1 MGVFV
6 EQTHRGI
13 RSYAEDKSVQSDT
26 SNLTQKSLIARRVV
40 NSISGRLW
48 LDKNANGFI
57 DSAENGVAGYTVSL
71 YKTDDMREIIRET
84 ITQEDGI
91 YRFEN
96 MEPGN
101 YVVGIASETVDETK
115 YLLPVTEKGN
125 NKLKQ
130 VETNEK
136 IKAYSETIEITD
148 DFGTTAINVDAGL
161 GLSIYVNG
169 DFINQ
174 PLGGNILADED
185 RSKLVV
191 LEADGNPY
199 GGYYEAY
206 TANESGLRQALFDIY
221 KRNEQAADYII
232 YFGSDINDLPEDIF
246 NDTSGANGAGDV
258 SFASLRGRLNILAST
273 PNL

>member
-57 DSAENGVAGYTVSL
+57 DSAENGVADYTVSL

-130 VETNEK
+130 T
-136 IKAYSETIEITD
+136 
-148 DFGTTAINVDAGL
+148 
-161 GLSIYVNG
+161 
-169 DFINQ
+169 
-174 PLGGNILADED
+174 
-185 RSKLVV
+185 
-191 LEADGNPY
+191 
-199 GGYYEAY
+199 
-206 TANESGLRQALFDIY
+206 
-221 KRNEQAADYII
+221 KR
-232 YFGSDINDLPEDIF
+232 
-246 NDTSGANGAGDV
+246 
-258 SFASLRGRLNILAST
+258 
-273 PNL
+273 